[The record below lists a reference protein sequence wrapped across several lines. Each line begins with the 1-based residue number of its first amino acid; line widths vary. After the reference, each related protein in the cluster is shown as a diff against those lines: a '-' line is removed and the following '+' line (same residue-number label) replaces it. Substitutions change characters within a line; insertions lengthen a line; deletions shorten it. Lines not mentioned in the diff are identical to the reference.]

1 MITFTSFFLTY
12 LGMFIFL
19 ETHTTTVQNL
29 TVSSEGPIREVG
41 KISNF
46 FQRCCFKWANKTE
59 MQIYEIF
66 SISCHSEMYSN
77 LMGNYRIMEDT
88 EQNGLPVY
96 KHLEAEKFI
105 LYSSGKRRINSIRLG
120 FFTT

>member
-1 MITFTSFFLTY
+1 
-12 LGMFIFL
+12 
-19 ETHTTTVQNL
+19 
-29 TVSSEGPIREVG
+29 
-41 KISNF
+41 
-46 FQRCCFKWANKTE
+46 

-88 EQNGLPVY
+88 EQNGRPVY